1 MPESSAPAE
10 ATSLRLAAAV
20 AESVADVV
28 IAYEPDG
35 TIAWAS
41 PSLTPV
47 LGWDPAKVIGTRL
60 RIATDEDAAKAAEI
74 SAEAM
79 SSGAQTA
86 RARLRSRRADGK
98 IIWTDTHSR
107 LIRDPSGTVTW
118 IVASIRDV
126 TDDVEWQR
134 QALEA
139 EQHFGLAM
147 EHSAVGMARVAPEG
161 HFLTV
166 NGALCDMLKRDAATL
181 MSSTWQELTH
191 PQDVEIDQGL
201 VNELLAGDR
210 DSYRLRK
217 RYLCP
222 DGSVVWGDLS
232 VAAVRDSV
240 GKVSCFISQIIDVTE
255 KVTSAERYRLL
266 AEHGTDVVSTSS
278 HDCTME
284 WLSPSVEQLL
294 GWPAGDLIGTSFLAY
309 LHAEDHPLVAAAHDR
324 VLNGEAA
331 RFEVRMRTRERGDRW
346 VNVVLTPI
354 LGEGPDVIGCI
365 ARWRDVQSEHEARE
379 ELEASERRFRM
390 MVENASDVVYSAGGD
405 RRVTW
410 VAPAVTQTLGWSP
423 DELLGVDL
431 VDLLHP
437 DDRGRSERVIAHVL
451 AGDAAPITEGD
462 AVARVR
468 TRSNEYRWMS
478 VKLTRWADEPGDPM
492 GIVGG
497 LTLVDDLMEQRLR
510 AQADEERIQSLLD
523 TMLEPFTLLAAE
535 RDDSG
540 TIVDFVIAEANHSA
554 LDVYEMTHDELV
566 GQRFSVL
573 HPAAMT
579 TGLFAM
585 YAAVVDGGEP
595 LSLNDLAYPW
605 EPRGGQ
611 VMRFDVRAVKA
622 GEAVSQTWRD
632 VSERFAVSELIARS
646 EEHFRLLAENST
658 DVVLQDLGG
667 IVQWVSP
674 SLTAC
679 LGWDSSDWIGRSV
692 RGFAHPGDAGRF
704 DEIQPRTEASE
715 STITTLRLRGK
726 NGTYHWVEI
735 HAGRYADDQGSS
747 HGFVAS
753 FRVVDRE
760 VAARDALAAAEE
772 EFRLIAQ
779 NSTDV
784 VWHARN
790 GQIAWISPS
799 VSAVL
804 GGEPAAWI
812 GVDIAKILHPDDLP
826 AHLASLSEAAPG
838 SASVVRARLRA
849 SDGTYHWI
857 DANTGS
863 FINAQG
869 VEDGVIA
876 SFRVVDDLVAAEEEL
891 AYYARFDAL
900 TGLMNRREIFH
911 KLRGIS
917 GGNREPGDVTAM
929 LFCDIDRFKDVNDA
943 YGHAAG
949 DEVLRRLA
957 ERISASVRSD
967 DAAARIGGDEFL
979 VVLTGTHSL
988 DEAVAVAEKIRD
1000 AAAVSV
1006 SVDHAQVVTSLSIGV
1021 ALMRQGESIGDLIA
1035 HADEA
1040 LYAAKRAGRNQV
1052 VTIA

>member
-1 MPESSAPAE
+1 M
-10 ATSLRLAAAV
+10 

-41 PSLTPV
+41 PSLAPV

-60 RIATDEDAAKAAEI
+60 GIVTDEDAAKAAEI
-74 SAEAM
+74 TAEAM

-86 RARLRSRRADGK
+86 RARVRSRRADGTV
-98 IIWTDTHSR
+98 IWTDTHSR
-107 LIRDPSGTVTW
+107 LVRDPRGKLTW

-139 EQHFGLAM
+139 EQRFRLAM
-147 EHSAVGMARVAPEG
+147 EHSAVGMALVAPG
-161 HFLTV
+161 GDFLTV
-166 NGALCDMLKRDAATL
+166 NDALCDMLKRDAATL
-181 MSSTWQELTH
+181 LSSTWQELTH
-191 PQDVEIDQGL
+191 PQDVDIDQGL
-201 VNELLAGDR
+201 VNELLAGER

-217 RYLCP
+217 RYLRP
-222 DGSVVWGDLS
+222 DGSVAWGDLS
-232 VAAVRDSV
+232 VASVRDSV
-240 GKVSCFISQIIDVTE
+240 GKVSYFISQIIDVTD

-266 AEHGTDVVSTSS
+266 AEHGTDVVSTST

-284 WLSPSVEQLL
+284 WLSPSVEGLL
-294 GWPAGDLIGTSFLAY
+294 GWPAGALVGTSFLAY
-309 LHAEDHPLVAAAHDR
+309 LHPEDHPLVEAAHDR
-324 VLNGEAA
+324 VLDGEAA
-331 RFEVRMRTRERGDRW
+331 RFEVRMRTRDRGDRW
-346 VNVVLTPI
+346 VNVVLSPI
-354 LGEGPDVIGCI
+354 HGDGPGVIGCI
-365 ARWRDVQSEHEARE
+365 ARWRDVQAEHEARE
-379 ELEASERRFRM
+379 ELEASEHRFRM
-390 MVENASDVVYSAGGD
+390 MVENASDVVYSASRD

-410 VAPAVTQTLGWSP
+410 VSPAVTRTLGWFP

-431 VDLLHP
+431 LDLLHP
-437 DDRGRSERVIAHVL
+437 DDRRRSARVIANVL
-451 AGDAAPITEGD
+451 AREAVPITVDE
-462 AVARVR
+462 AVTRVR
-468 TRSNEYRWMS
+468 TRSNDYRWMS
-478 VKLTRWADEPGDPM
+478 VRLTRMADGPG
-492 GIVGG
+492 GTTGLVGG
-497 LTLVDDLMEQRLR
+497 LTVVDELMEQRLR

-540 TIVDFVIAEANHSA
+540 TIVDFVIAEANNAA
-554 LDVYEMTHDELV
+554 LDVYGMTHDELV
-566 GQRFSVL
+566 GQRLSVL

-595 LSLNDLAYPW
+595 LSLNDWAYPW

-658 DVVLQDLGG
+658 DVVLRDLGG
-667 IVQWVSP
+667 TVQWVSP
-674 SLTAC
+674 SLTAG
-679 LGWDSSDWIGRSV
+679 LGWDSSDWIGRSI
-692 RGFAHPGDAGRF
+692 GEFAHPDDGRLVA
-704 DEIQPRTEASE
+704 EIQPLTHASE
-715 STITTLRLRGK
+715 STITSLRLRARD
-726 NGTYHWVEI
+726 GTYHWVEI
-735 HAGRYADDQGSS
+735 HAGPYADDQGHSN
-747 HGFVAS
+747 GFVAS

-760 VAARDALAAAEE
+760 VAAREALAAAEE
-772 EFRLIAQ
+772 QFRLIAQ

-784 VWHARN
+784 VWHARQ
-790 GQIAWISPS
+790 GTIAWISPS
-799 VSAVL
+799 VSTVL
-804 GGEPAAWI
+804 GGEPAEWI
-812 GVDIAKILHPDDLP
+812 GVDVAGILHPDDRP
-826 AHLASLSEAAPG
+826 AHLASLAETG
-838 SASVVRARLRA
+838 TGLASVVRARLRA

-869 VEDGVIA
+869 EEDGVIA
-876 SFRVVDDLVAAEEEL
+876 SFRVVDELVAAEEEL

-917 GGNREPGDVTAM
+917 SGNRQPGGVTAM

-979 VVLTGTHSL
+979 VVLTGTHRL

-1000 AAAVSV
+1000 AASVSV
-1006 SVDHAQVVTSLSIGV
+1006 SVDHAQVSATLSIGV
-1021 ALMRQGESIGDLIA
+1021 TLVRPGESIGDLIA

-1040 LYAAKRAGRNQV
+1040 MYAAKRAGRNQV
-1052 VTIA
+1052 VAIA